1 MLKAAEKAQNDIPD
15 DETLKKSRDMKVYF
29 SKLGEKISSNLGRK
43 IAIASNKKK
52 PGQGKLE
59 IEYYDDADL
68 ETLLKQLC
76 GNDIFND

>member
-1 MLKAAEKAQNDIPD
+1 
-15 DETLKKSRDMKVYF
+15 MKVYF
-29 SKLGEKISSNLGRK
+29 SKLEEKISSNLGRK